1 MKTKEKALLSD
12 EAFLDGIEL
21 DKFDFTT
28 LVGGKIRLYS
38 SQFPG
43 RALNSRITV
52 AGVDAITI
60 DRSGSDGLIDNLVNN
75 QKVIV
80 QVEYKGERIA
90 ISGILNR
97 VGGGVCK
104 VQIKNKVVPLLRRK
118 YPRIEIKKPVRL
130 SALPVQSFTK
140 ARLAKLRWMETS
152 SINLSGGGALLD
164 MSSFLEDPTYL
175 FIHLEFEDVNFPRLI
190 MGQVKHCHLDSPG
203 HYHVGVEF
211 IPQEQ
216 RRNHFSQSIEK
227 QLPEQVFQY
236 DNIQRSLLTKKI
248 QAWKQEQ

>member
-1 MKTKEKALLSD
+1 METKEKTILSD
-12 EAFLDGIEL
+12 EAFLDGIDL
-21 DKFDFTT
+21 NRFDFTT
-28 LVGGKIRLYS
+28 LVGGKIKLYS
-38 SQFPG
+38 NQFPG
-43 RALNSRITV
+43 KALNSRITV
-52 AGVDAITI
+52 AGVEAITI
-60 DRSGSDGLIDNLVNN
+60 DRSGTDGLIDNLVNN

-80 QVEYKGERIA
+80 QVEYKGEKIA

-97 VGGGVCK
+97 VSGGVCK

-118 YPRIEIKKPVRL
+118 YPRFEVTKSVRL

-140 ARLAKLRWMETS
+140 TRLAKLRWMETT

-164 MSSFLEDPTYL
+164 MSSFLENPTYL
-175 FIHLEFEDVNFPRLI
+175 FINLDFEEVGFPKLI
-190 MGQVKHCHLDSPG
+190 MGQVKHCHQNNPG

-216 RRNHFSQSIEK
+216 RRNHFSQSVEK